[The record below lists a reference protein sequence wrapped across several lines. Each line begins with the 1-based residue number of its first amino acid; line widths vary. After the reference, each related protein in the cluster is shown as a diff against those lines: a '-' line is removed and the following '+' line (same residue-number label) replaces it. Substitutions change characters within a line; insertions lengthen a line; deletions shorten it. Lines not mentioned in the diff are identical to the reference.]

1 MSVKIS
7 ELPLLDSLADN
18 DIIAGVD
25 TSADATKKIE
35 LSTLKEYTNA
45 NIDLTDYV
53 KNTDYASSNGG
64 VIKVSAGQGTATN
77 SSGYLIGQTRTYAQ
91 YQSDANTLFVCKG
104 TLDNVLT
111 ARIGDLETILETLDT
126 GSGVNGN

>member
-25 TSADATKKIE
+25 TSAAATKKIE

-53 KNTDYASSNGG
+53 KNTDYATSSVGG
-64 VIKVSAGQGTATN
+64 VIKGNTSGFIVSSSGVPSADVRNYSNYQSAGNGIF
-77 SSGYLIGQTRTYAQ
+77 IG
-91 YQSDANTLFVCKG
+91 KG
-104 TLDNVLT
+104 TLENVLT